1 MSSLARRLCGISSVL
16 LLALLTQR
24 DLRKPTETHRSCCT
38 TKLIILSYRHSLWFQ
53 CERLRRLPRI
63 MAYASTAA
71 TLVFPHTS
79 EEEAEQL
86 QRPIQ
91 CTDADIDEKL
101 TATTFSVE
109 ETKL

>member
-1 MSSLARRLCGISSVL
+1 MV
-16 LLALLTQR
+16 
-24 DLRKPTETHRSCCT
+24 
-38 TKLIILSYRHSLWFQ
+38 
-53 CERLRRLPRI
+53 
-63 MAYASTAA
+63 YASTAA

-109 ETKL
+109 ETNFDPDRTEMVTSQ